1 MIHVTGDISVGPDLL
16 LNVCHS
22 REPERSPGRSAPARL
37 SMTSSAEISIRAAQT
52 TDAEAIAR
60 LLGQLGYDATPA
72 DIASRL
78 VRILTRSD
86 HRFVIAEAE
95 GLVVGWIHASVS
107 EHIDS
112 AACVLIEGLV
122 VDRAHRGHG
131 IGRVLL
137 DDAEAWARAIGCSL
151 VRLRSTDARTEAHQ
165 FYQHLGYTKVK
176 TQHSFAKAVD
186 PEGQRLIARLVPRV
200 EH

>member
-1 MIHVTGDISVGPDLL
+1 MTP
-16 LNVCHS
+16 
-22 REPERSPGRSAPARL
+22 SAGV
-37 SMTSSAEISIRAAQT
+37 SIREAET
-52 TDAEAIAR
+52 SDADAVAR

-78 VRILTRSD
+78 ARILTRSD

-107 EHIDS
+107 EHIDA

-122 VDRAHRGHG
+122 VDRDYRGRG

-137 DDAEAWARAIGCSL
+137 DAAEAWARALGCSL
-151 VRLRSTDARTEAHQ
+151 VRLSSTDARTEAHQ

>member
-1 MIHVTGDISVGPDLL
+1 M
-16 LNVCHS
+16 
-22 REPERSPGRSAPARL
+22 A
-37 SMTSSAEISIRAAQT
+37 SSAGISIRAAKT
-52 TDAEAIAR
+52 SDADAVVR
-60 LLGQLGYDATPA
+60 LLGQLGYDATVA
-72 DIASRL
+72 DIAARL
-78 VRILTRSD
+78 ARILTRSD
-86 HRFVIAEAE
+86 HRFVVAEADD
-95 GLVVGWIHASVS
+95 LIVGWIHASVS

-122 VDRAHRGHG
+122 VDRAQRGRG

-137 DDAEAWARAIGCSL
+137 DDAEAWARTIGCSL

-176 TQHSFAKAVD
+176 TQHSFAKAVNA
-186 PEGQRLIARLVPRV
+186 EGQQLIARLVPRV